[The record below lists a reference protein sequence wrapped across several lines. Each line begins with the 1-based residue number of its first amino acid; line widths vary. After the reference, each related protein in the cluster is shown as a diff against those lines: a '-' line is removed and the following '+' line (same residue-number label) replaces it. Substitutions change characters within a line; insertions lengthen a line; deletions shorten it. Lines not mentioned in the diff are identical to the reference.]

1 MSYIILGIT
10 YFFTSLLYILW
21 PVALLV
27 MLTKVSKFKIALPIT
42 IVIYVSAFLLGYQAF
57 LLAGAIV
64 FLISILFYLIGDYVI
79 W

>member
-42 IVIYVSAFLLGYQAF
+42 IVISVSAFLLGHQAF

-64 FLISILFYLIGDYVI
+64 FLISILFYLIGDYLI